1 MTTTELSAAI
11 IPVFSVTWWTESLKE
26 QHLFEIEIIS
36 KIINVFTVTFLYLF
50 QQDSPIVI

>member
-36 KIINVFTVTFLYLF
+36 KIINVFTVSFIF
-50 QQDSPIVI
+50 I